1 MALRKVLP
9 LIGRR
14 TVPSIIEAVE
24 FRRQQYGLT
33 KRDWAKVIGLQP
45 SHFTEFT
52 QGKRNLTLKQAA
64 KCFQYGVPAESLF
77 LCKSDSGIKEARA
90 VIAKDREKN
99 K

>member
-1 MALRKVLP
+1 M
-9 LIGRR
+9 
-14 TVPSIIEAVE
+14 PSIIEAVE

-90 VIAKDREKN
+90 VIQEFRRKN
-99 K
+99 DII